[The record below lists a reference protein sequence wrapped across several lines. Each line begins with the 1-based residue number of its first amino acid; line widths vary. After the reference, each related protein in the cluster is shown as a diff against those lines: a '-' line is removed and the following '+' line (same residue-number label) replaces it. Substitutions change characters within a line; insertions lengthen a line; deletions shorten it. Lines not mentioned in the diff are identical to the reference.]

1 MLQLYKCSIN
11 WTISKYNKVNY
22 ILFKNNE
29 SYKKK
34 VGNLQES
41 MVQNEFL
48 IIKTNKTLFMAT
60 LEKMKILTDSAQYD
74 LCDYISHNKSSQV
87 NLPGIYEATGHNGCK
102 IPLFK
107 TLLTNKCKNDCKYC
121 INQSKRNFTRLELSP
136 EELAKAFLGYYNR
149 GLVNGLFLSSG
160 ISGDVDSTMEK
171 QIETV
176 HLLRNKYGYDDYIH
190 LKVVPGASKD
200 SIKRAM
206 ALANRVSIN
215 IEAATPSGLAEL
227 SSTKDYNKDILKRL
241 SWINR
246 FQHKSTTYPN
256 STHTTQLIVGA
267 NGESDKEIL
276 SRMEKIYKKSDLKRT
291 YFSAFTPIEGTEFSK
306 KESCSTDR
314 TAKLYNA
321 DSLLNDYNYSVKEL
335 VFDGD
340 DKLILDQDPKI
351 LAAQNMDIF
360 PVEINVAPMNE
371 LIRVPGIG
379 IKSAKRIISIR
390 KKSPFTNKEQLRN
403 LGVVVDRAEPYIK
416 ISGEYQTTFEF

>member
-1 MLQLYKCSIN
+1 MS
-11 WTISKYNKVNY
+11 S
-22 ILFKNNE
+22 
-29 SYKKK
+29 
-34 VGNLQES
+34 
-41 MVQNEFL
+41 
-48 IIKTNKTLFMAT
+48 

-74 LCDYISHNKSSQV
+74 LCDYVSHNKSSQV

-121 INQSKRNFTRLELSP
+121 INQSKRNFTRLELAP
-136 EELAKAFLGYYNR
+136 EELARAFLGYYNR

-160 ISGDVDSTMEK
+160 ISGDVDTTMEK

-176 HLLRNKYGYDDYIH
+176 QILRKKYGYDDYIH

-215 IEAATPSGLAEL
+215 IEAATPSGLSEL

-241 SWINR
+241 SWINSLENA
-246 FQHKSTTYPN
+246 STTYPN

-267 NGESDKEIL
+267 NNESNKEIL
-276 SRMEKIYKKSDLKRT
+276 ERMEKIYKKSDLKRT
-291 YFSAFTPIEGTEFSK
+291 YFSAFTPVEGTEFSAK
-306 KESCSTDR
+306 KACSTDR

-321 DSLLNDYNYSVKEL
+321 DSLLNDYHYKVKEL
-335 VFDGD
+335 VFDD
-340 DKLILDQDPKI
+340 NDKLSLTTDPKI
-351 LAAQNMDIF
+351 LAAKNMDIF
-360 PVEINVAPMNE
+360 PVEINKAPFVD

-379 IKSAKRIISIR
+379 VKSARQIISIR
-390 KKSPFTNKEQLRN
+390 RKMPFTKKEQLKK

-416 ISGEYQTTFEF
+416 ISGEIQTTFDL

>member
-1 MLQLYKCSIN
+1 MS
-11 WTISKYNKVNY
+11 
-22 ILFKNNE
+22 
-29 SYKKK
+29 
-34 VGNLQES
+34 
-41 MVQNEFL
+41 
-48 IIKTNKTLFMAT
+48 T

-74 LCDYISHNKSSQV
+74 LCDYVSHNKSSQV
-87 NLPGIYEATGHNGCK
+87 NLPGIYEAIGHNGCK

-160 ISGDVDSTMEK
+160 ISGDVDETMEK
-171 QIETV
+171 QVETV
-176 HLLRNKYGYDDYIH
+176 SILRKKYGYDDYIH

-241 SWINR
+241 SWINSL
-246 FQHKSTTYPN
+246 QNKSTTYPN

-276 SRMEKIYKKSDLKRT
+276 ERIT
-291 YFSAFTPIEGTEFSK
+291 YFSAFTPIEETEFSK
-306 KESCSTDR
+306 KEACSTDR

-321 DSLLNDYNYSVKEL
+321 DSLLNDYHYNVKEL
-335 VFDGD
+335 IFDEN
-340 DKLILDQDPKI
+340 DKLSLTQDPKI
-351 LAAQNMDIF
+351 LAAKNMDIF
-360 PVEINVAPMNE
+360 PVEINRAPLVE
-371 LIRVPGIG
+371 LIRV
-379 IKSAKRIISIR
+379 AREIISIR
-390 KKSPFTNKEQLRN
+390 KKMPFTSEQQLKK
-403 LGVVVDRAEPYIK
+403 LGVVVERAKPYIK
-416 ISGEYQTTFEF
+416 IDGEYQTTFDF

>member
-1 MLQLYKCSIN
+1 MS
-11 WTISKYNKVNY
+11 
-22 ILFKNNE
+22 
-29 SYKKK
+29 
-34 VGNLQES
+34 
-41 MVQNEFL
+41 
-48 IIKTNKTLFMAT
+48 T

-74 LCDYISHNKSSQV
+74 LCDYVSHNKSSQV
-87 NLPGIYEATGHNGCK
+87 NLPGIYEAIGHNGCK

-107 TLLTNKCKNDCKYC
+107 TLLTNECKNDCKYC
-121 INQSKRNFTRLELSP
+121 INQSKRDFTRLELSP
-136 EELAKAFLGYYNR
+136 EELARAFLGYYNR

-200 SIKRAM
+200 SIARAM

-241 SWINR
+241 SWINSLEN
-246 FQHKSTTYPN
+246 KSTTYPN

-267 NGESDKEIL
+267 NDESDKEIL
-276 SRMEKIYKKSDLKRT
+276 TRMEKIYKKSDLKRT
-291 YFSAFTPIEGTEFSK
+291 YFSAFMPIEETELQN
-306 KESCSTDR
+306 KEACSTDR

-321 DSLLNDYNYSVKEL
+321 DSLLNDYNYKVKEL
-335 VFDGD
+335 VFDEN
-340 DKLILDQDPKI
+340 DKLSLTQDPKI
-351 LAAQNMDIF
+351 SAAKNMNIF
-360 PVEINVAPMNE
+360 PVEINSAPFVE

-379 IKSAKRIISIR
+379 VKSAREIISIR
-390 KKSPFTNKEQLRN
+390 KKMPFSNKEQLRK

-416 ISGEYQTTFEF
+416 ISGEYQTTFDY

>member
-1 MLQLYKCSIN
+1 MS
-11 WTISKYNKVNY
+11 
-22 ILFKNNE
+22 
-29 SYKKK
+29 
-34 VGNLQES
+34 
-41 MVQNEFL
+41 
-48 IIKTNKTLFMAT
+48 T

-74 LCDYISHNKSSQV
+74 LCDYVSHNKSSQV
-87 NLPGIYEATGHNGCK
+87 NLPGIYEAIGHNGCK

-160 ISGDVDSTMEK
+160 ISGDVDETMEK
-171 QIETV
+171 QVETV
-176 HLLRNKYGYDDYIH
+176 SILRKKYGYDDYIH

-241 SWINR
+241 SWINSL
-246 FQHKSTTYPN
+246 QNKSTTYPN

-267 NGESDKEIL
+267 NWESDKEIL
-276 SRMEKIYKKSDLKRT
+276 ERMEKIYKKSDLKRT
-291 YFSAFTPIEGTEFSK
+291 YFSAFTPIEETEFSK
-306 KESCSTDR
+306 KEACSTDR

-321 DSLLNDYNYSVKEL
+321 DSMLKDNQYNFK
-335 VFDGD
+335 
-340 DKLILDQDPKI
+340 KLISDENENLSLTQVPKN
-351 LAAQNMDIF
+351 LERKNMDIF
-360 PVEINVAPMNE
+360 PVEINRAPLVE

-379 IKSAKRIISIR
+379 VKSAREIISIR
-390 KKSPFTNKEQLRN
+390 KKMPFTSEQQLKK
-403 LGVVVDRAEPYIK
+403 LGVVVERAKPYIK
-416 ISGEYQTTFEF
+416 IDGEYQTTFDF

>member
-1 MLQLYKCSIN
+1 MS
-11 WTISKYNKVNY
+11 
-22 ILFKNNE
+22 
-29 SYKKK
+29 
-34 VGNLQES
+34 
-41 MVQNEFL
+41 
-48 IIKTNKTLFMAT
+48 T

-74 LCDYISHNKSSQV
+74 LCDYVSHNKSSQV
-87 NLPGIYEATGHNGCK
+87 NLPGIYEAIGHNGCK

-160 ISGDVDSTMEK
+160 ISGDVDETMEK
-171 QIETV
+171 QVETV
-176 HLLRNKYGYDDYIH
+176 SILRKKYGYDDYIH

-241 SWINR
+241 SWINSL
-246 FQHKSTTYPN
+246 QNKSTTCPN

-276 SRMEKIYKKSDLKRT
+276 ERMEKIYKKSDLKRT
-291 YFSAFTPIEGTEFSK
+291 YFSAFTPIEETEFSK
-306 KESCSTDR
+306 KEACSTDR
-314 TAKLYNA
+314 TTKLYNA
-321 DSLLNDYNYSVKEL
+321 DSLLNDYHYNVKEL
-335 VFDGD
+335 IFDEN
-340 DKLILDQDPKI
+340 DKLSLTQDPKI
-351 LAAQNMDIF
+351 LAAKNMDIF
-360 PVEINVAPMNE
+360 PVEINRAPLVE

-379 IKSAKRIISIR
+379 VKSAREIISIR
-390 KKSPFTNKEQLRN
+390 KKMPFTSEQQLKK
-403 LGVVVDRAEPYIK
+403 LGVVVERAKPYIK
-416 ISGEYQTTFEF
+416 IDGEYQTTFDF

>member
-1 MLQLYKCSIN
+1 MS
-11 WTISKYNKVNY
+11 
-22 ILFKNNE
+22 
-29 SYKKK
+29 
-34 VGNLQES
+34 
-41 MVQNEFL
+41 
-48 IIKTNKTLFMAT
+48 T

-74 LCDYISHNKSSQV
+74 LCDYVSHNKSSQV
-87 NLPGIYEATGHNGCK
+87 NLPGIYEAIGHNGCK

-160 ISGDVDSTMEK
+160 ISGDVDETMEK
-171 QIETV
+171 QVETV
-176 HLLRNKYGYDDYIH
+176 SILRKKYGYDDYIH

-241 SWINR
+241 SWINSL
-246 FQHKSTTYPN
+246 QNKSTTYPN

-276 SRMEKIYKKSDLKRT
+276 ERMEKIYKKSDLKRT
-291 YFSAFTPIEGTEFSK
+291 YFSAFTPIEDE
-306 KESCSTDR
+306 
-314 TAKLYNA
+314 N
-321 DSLLNDYNYSVKEL
+321 
-335 VFDGD
+335 
-340 DKLILDQDPKI
+340 DKLSLTQDPKI
-351 LAAQNMDIF
+351 LAAKNMDIF
-360 PVEINVAPMNE
+360 PVEINRAPLVE

-379 IKSAKRIISIR
+379 VKSAREIISIR
-390 KKSPFTNKEQLRN
+390 KKIPFTSEQQLKK
-403 LGVVVDRAEPYIK
+403 LGVVVERAKPYIK
-416 ISGEYQTTFEF
+416 IDGEYQTTFDF

>member
-1 MLQLYKCSIN
+1 M
-11 WTISKYNKVNY
+11 T
-22 ILFKNNE
+22 
-29 SYKKK
+29 
-34 VGNLQES
+34 
-41 MVQNEFL
+41 
-48 IIKTNKTLFMAT
+48 T

-74 LCDYISHNKSSQV
+74 LCDYVNHNKSSQI
-87 NLPGIYEATGHNGCK
+87 NLPGIYEAIGHDGCK

-121 INQSKRNFTRLELSP
+121 INQSKRNFTRLELS
-136 EELAKAFLGYYNR
+136 
-149 GLVNGLFLSSG
+149 
-160 ISGDVDSTMEK
+160 

-241 SWINR
+241 SWINSL
-246 FQHKSTTYPN
+246 QHKSTTYPN

-267 NGESDKEIL
+267 NNESDKEIL
-276 SRMEKIYKKSDLKRT
+276 TRMEKIYKNSDLKRT
-291 YFSAFTPIEGTEFSK
+291 YFSAFTPIEETDFGNK
-306 KESCSTDR
+306 QACSTDR

-321 DSLLNDYNYSVKEL
+321 DSLLNDYHYNVKEL
-335 VFDGD
+335 VFDEN
-340 DKLILDQDPKI
+340 DKLSLEQDPKI
-351 LAAQNMDIF
+351 LSAEKMDIF
-360 PVEINVAPMNE
+360 PVEINTAPFVE

-379 IKSAKRIISIR
+379 VKSARQIISIR
-390 KKSPFTNKEQLRN
+390 KKMPFSKKEELKK

-416 ISGEYQTTFEF
+416 ISGEYQTTFDF

>member
-1 MLQLYKCSIN
+1 MYN
-11 WTISKYNKVNY
+11 YNKVMLTGFIITANN
-22 ILFKNNE
+22 KNI
-29 SYKKK
+29 SKKSTKTLENKSIVK
-34 VGNLQES
+34 VYEKL
-41 MVQNEFL
+41 L
-48 IIKTNKTLFMAT
+48 IILNTKIQSMTT

-74 LCDYISHNKSSQV
+74 LCDYVSHNKSSQV
-87 NLPGIYEATGHNGCK
+87 NLPGIYEAIGHNGFK

-136 EELAKAFLGYYNR
+136 EELAKAFLGYYNK
-149 GLVNGLFLSSG
+149 GMVNGLFLSSG
-160 ISGDVDSTMEK
+160 ISSDVDSTMEK

-190 LKVVPGASKD
+190 LKVVPGASRD
-200 SIKRAM
+200 AIKRAM

-246 FQHKSTTYPN
+246 YQHKSTTYPN

-267 NGESDKEIL
+267 NDESDREIL

-291 YFSAFTPIEGTEFSK
+291 YFSAFTPIEETEFGNRDA
-306 KESCSTDR
+306 CSTDR

-321 DSLLNDYNYSVKEL
+321 DSLLNEYHYNVKEL
-335 VFDGD
+335 VFDEND
-340 DKLILDQDPKI
+340 RLSLDQDPKI
-351 LAAQNMDIF
+351 LAAKNMDIF
-360 PVEINVAPMNE
+360 PVEINSAPLIE

-379 IKSAKRIISIR
+379 IKSAKQIISIR
-390 KKSPFTNKEQLRN
+390 KKSPFSNKEQLRS

-416 ISGEYQTTFEF
+416 IGGEYQTTFDF